1 MKFSL
6 KINKL
11 ISRITFGI
19 RFEQSE
25 DQGIF
30 VMMEKTF
37 AALFRKEVM
46 QEDKASAKR
55 NCQFFQDSGVP
66 DDGGT
71 IGCCKLNEETICFGD
86 LQFCKNPE
94 ALSKHFSQK
103 GLGWRE
109 RRKPER
115 PRLVGEASGRGL
127 SASSVSYSII
137 EHIRDLPQTFLVAV
151 ALLITIF
158 VGVLNRLMG
167 PELSS
172 SILYLIP
179 ISMVTWFTKRWLGI
193 LLSVLS
199 ALNWLITDAASGIVF
214 SSSTVPYWNGL
225 ARFGSFLIFTFIL
238 AELKRALENE
248 KNSSRIDFL
257 TEVRNRRYFIELVDM
272 EVKRAHTDD
281 QPFSILYIDLD
292 NFKLINDAFGHSAGD
307 NLLRLV
313 AKTIQDN
320 IRKTDVVARLGGD
333 EFAILLP
340 GTGPELAEV
349 ITRRIQKI
357 NLDMVKKHE
366 WPVTFSMGTVT
377 FVGPPSTVN
386 EVLKI
391 ADDLMYGAKKEGKNT
406 FKHEVFGKKG
416 WVPVRVT

>member
-1 MKFSL
+1 LLNIPFWSARGKL
-6 KINKL
+6 K
-11 ISRITFGI
+11 
-19 RFEQSE
+19 QSE
-25 DQGIF
+25 DQGIS
-30 VMMEKTF
+30 MIMEKTF
-37 AALFRKEVM
+37 ATLFRREVV
-46 QEDKASAKR
+46 QKDKGSVKR

-66 DDGGT
+66 DDGGA
-71 IGCCKLNEETICFGD
+71 IGYCKLKEQTKCFGD

-94 ALSKHFSQK
+94 ALRKYFSEK

-109 RRKPER
+109 RKKPER
-115 PRLVGEASGRGL
+115 PRLIGGVIGREL
-127 SASSVSYSII
+127 SVSSVSYSII
-137 EHIRDLPQTFLVAV
+137 EYVRNLPQTLLVAI

-158 VGVLNRLMG
+158 VGVLNRLIG
-167 PELSS
+167 PEFSS

-193 LLSVLS
+193 LMSILS

-257 TEVRNRRYFIELVDM
+257 TGVRNRRYFIELMDM
-272 EVKRAHTDD
+272 EVKRAQTDNH
-281 QPFSILYIDLD
+281 PFTILYIDLD
-292 NFKLINDAFGHSAGD
+292 NFKLINDGFGHSAGD

-313 AKTIQDN
+313 AKTIQNN
-320 IRKTDVVARLGGD
+320 IRETDVVARLGGD

-357 NLDMVKKHE
+357 SLDMVKKHE

-377 FVGPPSTVN
+377 FTSPPSTVN

-406 FKHEVFGKKG
+406 FKHKVLGKEE
-416 WVPVRVT
+416 WLPVRMT